1 VWCGLKDVFDS
12 QRGGQCCTVEGSLY
26 VWQSDF
32 LCLYVISGRL
42 VVTDVRCVIPLL
54 LAVV

>member
-1 VWCGLKDVFDS
+1 MFFDS

-54 LAVV
+54 LAFV